1 MRLFDQGLK
10 GQMSKY
16 IIQSL
21 IATATLAVVL
31 TYMNLFT
38 DTTFV
43 ASIGATTFIV
53 FTIPHKE
60 ASRSKYVLG
69 GYFIGTLV
77 GIFCNFLILSFEAIS
92 AGIFAAFAV
101 GLAMFLMVVLDFEH
115 PPSAAHA
122 LGVAVGGI
130 LLDEVIFLYIICFA
144 ILIIRKLFLKWFIDL
159 I

>member
-1 MRLFDQGLK
+1 MF
-10 GQMSKY
+10 KY

-31 TYMNLFT
+31 IYMNLFT
-38 DTTFV
+38 ETTFV

-60 ASRSKYVLG
+60 SSKSKYILG

-77 GIFCNFLILSFEAIS
+77 GIFCHVMINQLTAVP
-92 AGIFAAFAV
+92 AGVFAALAV
-101 GLAMFLMVVLDFEH
+101 GLAMFFMVIFDMEH
-115 PPSAAHA
+115 PPAAAHA

-130 LLDEVIFLYIICFA
+130 LVDEVIFLYVFCLS
-144 ILIIRKLFLKWFIDL
+144 ILFIRKLFLKWFIDL